1 MRTVLGIHL
10 GHHSSCAVVKDGKV
24 AAALQQERVTRVKHD
39 GQEGLSNR
47 LPIRETLQAA
57 GTSIKDVDLIVSS
70 FQAASPGGIGLHRP
84 LVHAGF
90 DIFDPA
96 DSRHMTV
103 SHHLAHG
110 LSALVPSG
118 FDDAAVLVCDLA
130 GSTTLDGKDFL
141 IQFTGFRQRMASMAY
156 AETTQTEC
164 LSVYRYNE
172 GELHLAHRESCVPHN
187 APDVFIQNTAS
198 LYDNAARM
206 IFQSENAH
214 GQMMALAAFG
224 DPGQSPVAPED
235 IVQISDSVRVRFR
248 NDWQARV
255 VPALDALANAPF
267 AAAVQKAFERALLA
281 HARQAK
287 ELTGA
292 PALVAAGG
300 VFLNILGNSLIIDS
314 RLFQRYYVPSSPHDA
329 GISIGCAFAGWR
341 LIGPRAAVNLASQAP
356 VAGTGQPVGPGPA
369 PDRLGPA
376 CPPAE
381 CRAAIREQSSLVT
394 VSERT
399 SPETTAEL
407 LRDGKIIA
415 RCAGRSEFGPRALG
429 GRSLLSSP
437 LLPDMK
443 DRLNGIKGRQG
454 WRPVAPVIPE
464 ERCASFFD
472 GPPVSPYMNF
482 VHVVRP
488 EHQAAL
494 AALAH
499 ADGTTRAQTLRPEE
513 DPFLHDVLGAFGELT
528 GYPILVNTSLNG
540 PGEPIVQTPEE
551 AIDFLL
557 AHPGVDLLAL
567 DDILVRRASRP
578 EVSLLR
584 LAPDTIV
591 TVIYPAG
598 RKRVLLVRRGASCE
612 ISEAAFELLD
622 RSTTGRLNG
631 ADAVADGIERELDM
645 AYDFG
650 ILIWVNERQRG

>member
-10 GHHSSCAVVKDGKV
+10 GHHSSCAVVKDGKI
-24 AAALQQERVTRVKHD
+24 AAALQQERMTRVKHD

-57 GTSIKDVDLIVSS
+57 STSIEDVDLIVSS

-141 IQFTGFRQRMASMAY
+141 IQFTEFRQRMASMAY

-164 LSVYRYNE
+164 LSIYRHDQ

-235 IVQISDSVRVRFR
+235 MVQISDSVRVRFR

-255 VPALDALANAPF
+255 VPAPDALANAPF

-292 PALVAAGG
+292 SALVAAGG

-314 RLFQRYYVPSSPHDA
+314 ELFQRYYVPSSPHDA

-341 LIGPRAAVNLASQAP
+341 LIGPREAVTLASQKP
-356 VAGTGQPVGPGPA
+356 VPA

-376 CPPAE
+376 CLPAE
-381 CRAAIREQSSLVT
+381 CRAAIREQSQLVT

-399 SPETTAEL
+399 SPETMAEL

-429 GRSLLSSP
+429 GRSLLGSP

-443 DRLNGIKGRQG
+443 DRLNAIKGRQA

-482 VHVVRP
+482 VHVVKP

-499 ADGTTRAQTLRPEE
+499 ADRTTRAQTLRADE
-513 DPFLHDVLGAFGELT
+513 DPFLHDVLGAFGDLT

-540 PGEPIVQTPEE
+540 PGEPIVQTEGE

-557 AHPGVDLLAL
+557 THPGVDLLAL

-578 EVSLLR
+578 EVALLR
-584 LAPDTIV
+584 LAPDTLV

-598 RKRVLLVRRGASCE
+598 RKRVLLVRRGVSCE
-612 ISEAAFELLD
+612 ISEVAFEALD
-622 RSTTGRLNG
+622 RSTTGHL
-631 ADAVADGIERELDM
+631 DGVGVSTDSIERELDM
-645 AYDFG
+645 AYDSG
-650 ILIWVNERQRG
+650 MLTWVNER